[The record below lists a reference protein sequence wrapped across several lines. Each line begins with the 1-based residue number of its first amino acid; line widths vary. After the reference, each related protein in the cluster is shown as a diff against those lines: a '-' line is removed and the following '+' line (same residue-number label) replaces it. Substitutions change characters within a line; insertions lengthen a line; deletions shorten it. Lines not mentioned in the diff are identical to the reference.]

1 MGLDIDV
8 RERSVCFDVPKKIY
22 SMDAVRIAAQV
33 LSTKIDT
40 YLDESKTD
48 YEVTLKAKRKD
59 AGAPE
64 LSALA
69 GEFGNEL
76 LNQEYRFV
84 VGRFNSKISSLIITQ
99 ALMAARGGE
108 KGTSVPPEEKTPEFK
123 AKVAELVKNAEAE
136 VKRTMPKKIAPQG
149 NPLPPVKEDAGV

>member
-1 MGLDIDV
+1 MELDIDAK
-8 RERSVCFDVPKKIY
+8 ERSVSFDVPKKIY

-33 LSTKIDT
+33 LSIKIDT

-59 AGAPE
+59 AGAE
-64 LSALA
+64 QLSALA

-84 VGRFNSKISSLIITQ
+84 VGRFNSKISSLIVTQ

-108 KGTSVPPEEKTPEFK
+108 KGTSVPDGEKTPEFK
-123 AKVAELVKNAEAE
+123 EKVRVLMANAEAE
-136 VKRTMPKKIAPQG
+136 VSRTMPKKLPPQG
-149 NPLPPVKEDAGV
+149 VAMTPAKEDAGV

>member
-1 MGLDIDV
+1 MELDIDAKE
-8 RERSVCFDVPKKIY
+8 REVSFDVPKKIY

-59 AGAPE
+59 AGAE
-64 LSALA
+64 QLSALA

-84 VGRFNSKISSLIITQ
+84 VGRFNSKISSLIVTQ

-108 KGTSVPPEEKTPEFK
+108 KGTSVPAEEKTPEFK
-123 AKVAELVKNAEAE
+123 AKVAELMKNAEAE
-136 VKRTMPKKIAPQG
+136 VSRTMPRKIPHQG
-149 NPLPPVKEDAGV
+149 TPMPPVKEDAGV

>member
-1 MGLDIDV
+1 MELDIDAK
-8 RERSVCFDVPKKIY
+8 ERSVSFDVPKKIY

-33 LSTKIDT
+33 LSSKIDT
-40 YLDESKTD
+40 YLDESKSD

-59 AGAPE
+59 AGAE
-64 LSALA
+64 QLSALA

-84 VGRFNSKISSLIITQ
+84 VGRFNSKISSLIVTQ

-108 KGTSVPPEEKTPEFK
+108 KGTSVPPEENTPEFK
-123 AKVAELVKNAEAE
+123 AKIADLVKNAEAE
-136 VKRTMPKKIAPQG
+136 VSRTMPRKIPHQG
-149 NPLPPVKEDAGV
+149 VAMTPAKEDAGV

>member
-1 MGLDIDV
+1 MELDIDV

-33 LSTKIDT
+33 LSSKIDT

-59 AGAPE
+59 AGAE
-64 LSALA
+64 QLSALA

-84 VGRFNSKISSLIITQ
+84 VGRFNSKISSLIVTQ

-108 KGTSVPPEEKTPEFK
+108 KGPAEVPGEKTPEFK

-136 VKRTMPKKIAPQG
+136 VRRTMPKKIAPQG

>member
-1 MGLDIDV
+1 MDLQIDAKE
-8 RERSVCFDVPKKIY
+8 REVSFDVPKKIY

-33 LSTKIDT
+33 LSSKLDV
-40 YLDESKTD
+40 YLDETKTD
-48 YEVTLKAKRKD
+48 YEVTLQAKRKD
-59 AGAPE
+59 ADAAK
-64 LSALA
+64 LSELA

-84 VGRFNSKISSLIITQ
+84 VGRFNSKISSLIVTQ

-108 KGTSVPPEEKTPEFK
+108 KGVEANDGENTPEFK

-149 NPLPPVKEDAGV
+149 AFVKEDAGV